1 VAESYSVALDL
12 QVGQL
17 FQRLDQLESRL
28 RGINQSV
35 AGVQSRFDAFS
46 AAARPIQAVSD
57 QGERVQRVFDRWAA
71 STRNTEAGLRGL
83 IGRLEQARTNVD
95 RNSQAYAVA
104 TQNLERYRASL
115 RGAGTDA
122 DRFQSRVG
130 GLQTVMGAVGA
141 AAIVNSFKQAGTE
154 AAGAERKLG
163 FLTAQYGEQAKAQEA
178 VLRIQKELGVSN
190 TEAKTGIANLYA
202 ALRPTGIALKDIEG
216 AFMGY
221 AKAARQTGQSN
232 GEISSGMLQLKQAL
246 GSGVLQGDE
255 LRSIRENAPA
265 VAQAIAR
272 TMDTTV
278 GGLKKLGEQ
287 GAITS
292 KVVLDALNGLANGT
306 IPPITAV
313 DRLTAAWTDF
323 QAEIAGSI
331 GPLTSS
337 LIGFLAS
344 ILEGFQKLPGPIKDL
359 ITAVGA
365 LALAVVGL
373 AGAFATYTFASTAIV
388 GGLTAM
394 GVATTAQTGLFGA
407 LGLAAQAAWA
417 SIAWPIV
424 GIVAG
429 LALLTKAA
437 YDLHEPFRWWIDN
450 LGPALGVVWNDLSY
464 VAKSFGNDL
473 VTLGG
478 DIQNAWDGATNWFQP
493 LSDGFSAVISQMK
506 KTWDAIPEWM
516 KWVFLFPIQGA
527 VKINQGSTSYLSSVS
542 KRVEEAKKA
551 GEVEKKV
558 EEQKAKAQQLSEK
571 QLKKLADERAKMEK
585 GLTDARKDAE
595 GKIAEL
601 RLSTAEKAQD
611 WEKEIAKDRLS
622 LERQIA
628 DLQSKSVL
636 DRRLSEIDG
645 SMANDGSVGDKVK
658 TDQKVMLQ
666 AKYDMEQKILG
677 LNRTESDR
685 QAAFTDKLEKFK
697 LETAKAS
704 GRIQQAYAEKSG
716 QLVEGYTTAAAK
728 ILMTGGQNAGAALE
742 ASATRSAEKL
752 TNALA
757 AASSGGGGVGAGGNY
772 KIDDIA
778 DKTLPAATRALL
790 KTIRFAEGTAGEQGY
805 RTMFTGKLFSD
816 MSKHPRAIQR
826 GNGLASDAAGA
837 YQFLST
843 TWDGIGG
850 GAMTPA
856 RQDRGAVA
864 LARRRGVDT
873 AMPQGFTKD
882 VADKLAPEWA
892 SFPTKATGTSYY
904 GQGGKS
910 FEVLKRYYERE
921 LAKEQ
926 AFDRGSAQQSS
937 NPTGPNSIF
946 QVNGPNTPSPIFQA
960 KADPIAALA
969 NSGRQGAMQG
979 PNTKPN
985 IPLGQKAVLKGQA
998 VKWDGRN
1005 WAPDTI
1011 SAAAAAPVGGGA
1023 AAPAAA
1029 PAGAPANNIVPLPAG
1044 FNPASVG
1051 SVNANQYLGGVQQA
1065 QNGLNSLAG
1074 KEKELQ
1080 TEQAVTEYLKQQR
1093 DLRAAMTGDLN
1104 TQLLQTQQSL
1114 ETDQQRLELLRS
1126 GVNPAYVEQFVQIDQ
1141 MAQAE
1146 QTRLTAERDRI
1157 KELLKD
1163 TKLRPDLL
1171 KGLQD
1176 DLANTEARLAA
1187 EGGITQK
1194 IKDQIA
1200 AREALKNSPGT
1211 KITEKV
1217 AQMKTEL
1224 ADTGGMIISLA
1235 DTIEGELGS
1244 AMSNAIQGIISGTTT
1259 AEEAFSQMFKNIGAA
1274 FIDMATKMIAKALIM
1289 KVLGILGGGM
1299 SGGGLGF
1306 GGDSDP
1312 LGAGGGFWGKAT
1324 GGAVQANST
1333 YLVGE
1338 NGPEVL
1344 KLGASGGYVHS
1355 NGSSETTSRMG
1366 SAMQRY
1372 SPGGRGSSGIAG
1384 SGDGSGSESSE
1395 GGGATTIDV
1404 GYRVT
1409 EINSVRYVS
1418 EAEFQAGMRQ
1428 AAQQGAAAGHQK
1440 VFGDLRNSR
1449 SRRSRIGLGG

>member
-1 VAESYSVALDL
+1 MAESYSVALDL

-57 QGERVQRVFDRWAA
+57 QGERIQRVFDRWAA

-115 RGAGTDA
+115 RGAGNDA

-130 GLQTVMGAVGA
+130 GLQAVMGAVGA
-141 AAIVNSFKQAGTE
+141 AAIVNSFKAAGTE

-163 FLTAQYGEQAKAQEA
+163 FLTKGFGEYEDAQQS
-178 VLRIQKELGVSN
+178 VVRVQKELGISN
-190 TEAKTGIANLYA
+190 TEAKQGISNLYA
-202 ALRPTGIALKDIEG
+202 ALRPTGVVLNDIEK
-216 AFMGY
+216 AFLGY

-232 GEISSGMLQLKQAL
+232 AEISGGMLQLKQAL
-246 GSGVLQGDE
+246 GSGTLQGDE

-265 VAQAIAR
+265 VAQAVAR
-272 TMDTTV
+272 AMDTTV
-278 GGLKKLGEQ
+278 GGLKELGSQGKITSAIVLEALGE
-287 GAITS
+287 
-292 KVVLDALNGLANGT
+292 LANGT

-323 QAEIAGSI
+323 QADVAGSI
-331 GPLTSS
+331 GPLTSG

-473 VTLGG
+473 VTLGSE
-478 DIQNAWDGATNWFQP
+478 IESAWSTATDWFQP
-493 LSDGFSAVISQMK
+493 MSDGFSESINHIKNEWNAL
-506 KTWDAIPEWM
+506 PEWL
-516 KWVFLFPIQGA
+516 KWVLFPIQGA
-527 VKINQGSTSYLSSVS
+527 VKINQASTGYLDSVK
-542 KRVEEAKKA
+542 KRVEAAKA
-551 GEVEKKV
+551 VGEVEKKV
-558 EEQKAKAQQLSEK
+558 EEQKAKAQQTSEK
-571 QLKKLADERAKMEK
+571 ELKKLADERAKMEK
-585 GLTDARKDAE
+585 GLSDARKDAE

-658 TDQKVMLQ
+658 ADQKVMLQ

-742 ASATRSAEKL
+742 ASAARSAQAL
-752 TNALA
+752 TSALA
-757 AASSGGGGVGAGGNY
+757 AANSGGGGVGAGGNY

-790 KTIRFAEGTAGEQGY
+790 KTIRFAEGTAGENGY
-805 RTMFTGKLFSD
+805 RTMFTGKLFTD

-826 GNGLASDAAGA
+826 GGGYASDAAGA
-837 YQFLST
+837 YQFLSP

-882 VADKLAPEWA
+882 VADRLAPEWA

-910 FEVLKRYYERE
+910 FEVLKSYYDRE

-969 NSGRQGAMQG
+969 NSGRQGAMQA
-979 PNTKPN
+979 PNTKPER
-985 IPLGQKAVLKGQA
+985 PLGQKAVKNGKP
-998 VKWDGRN
+998 VVWNGRDYV
-1005 WAPDTI
+1005 PDTI
-1011 SAAAAAPVGGGA
+1011 SAAAAPVGGA
-1023 AAPAAA
+1023 AAA
-1029 PAGAPANNIVPLPAG
+1029 PAGGGAPANNIVPLPAG

-1051 SVNANQYLGGVQQA
+1051 SVNANQFLGGVQQA

-1080 TEQAVTEYLKQQR
+1080 TEQAVTEYLKQQAAQ
-1093 DLRAAMTGDLN
+1093 RAAMTGDLN
-1104 TQLLQTQQSL
+1104 TQLSQTQLSL
-1114 ETDQQRLELLRS
+1114 EADQQRLELLRS
-1126 GVNPAYVEQFVQIDQ
+1126 GVNPAYAEQFVQIDQ

-1163 TKLRPDLL
+1163 KTLRPDLI
-1171 KGLQD
+1171 KGLEE
-1176 DLANTEARLAA
+1176 DLANTEDRLAA
-1187 EGGITQK
+1187 EGGITQQ

-1244 AMSNAIQGIISGTTT
+1244 AMSNAISGIISGTTT

-1289 KVLGILGGGM
+1289 KVLGILGGGA
-1299 SGGGLGF
+1299 SGGTGSIF
-1306 GGDSDP
+1306 GG
-1312 LGAGGGFWGKAT
+1312 GAELSSGFSGTGSAVGDWSFFADGGYVT
-1324 GGAVQANST
+1324 GPTNAVI
-1333 YLVGE
+1333 GE
-1338 NGPEVL
+1338 NGEDEYVIPAS
-1344 KLGASGGYVHS
+1344 KMGA
-1355 NGSSETTSRMG
+1355 
-1366 SAMQRY
+1366 AMQRY
-1372 SPGGRGSSGIAG
+1372 STGSRGSNVIPGSGGGSSG
-1384 SGDGSGSESSE
+1384 ESE
-1395 GGGATTIDV
+1395 GGGTTTIDV

-1409 EINSVRYVS
+1409 EINSVTYVT
-1418 EAEFQAGMRQ
+1418 EAEFQSGMRQ

-1449 SRRSRIGLGG
+1449 SRRSRVGLG